1 MLYRLNLYAGFVNND
16 LLWFIG
22 YVLILVIV
30 INIQC
35 ITINIISIPSSV
47 TVTVRA
53 GLTHTSHIPVP
64 SLIFRR
70 SRGHHMCQVI
80 QCTEWN
86 PPPANKLIFK
96 NLCQIWQ
103 GSYVNR
109 LKQNPAF
116 ELVTILW
123 GLLPVGPSTLWEDC
137 FLWPFDLHT
146 PQQPCGTRP
155 YTCSCSCTF
164 SVLFLFVCLFVS
176 LLNV

>member
-86 PPPANKLIFK
+86 PPPSKQTYFQKSMSNLTGKLCEQTETK
-96 NLCQIWQ
+96 SCIWTC
-103 GSYVNR
+103 YYTVR
-109 LKQNPAF
+109 FTARWAKHTLR
-116 ELVTILW
+116 
-123 GLLPVGPSTLWEDC
+123 GLLPLTLWPPHSTAA
-137 FLWPFDLHT
+137 LWHQTLH
-146 PQQPCGTRP
+146 
-155 YTCSCSCTF
+155 
-164 SVLFLFVCLFVS
+164 L
-176 LLNV
+176 